1 MATGCS
7 EELGLHIELP
17 GGCLGDMGLFLSFLA
32 GSCSDTGWET
42 LLIHTPCPLPGTI
55 PTTASN
61 NPCYR
66 FKADGRP
73 VKTSVCGSCDALA
86 WDSVCKSSAL

>member
-17 GGCLGDMGLFLSFLA
+17 GGCLGDMSLFLSLLA

-42 LLIHTPCPLPGTI
+42 LLI

-86 WDSVCKSSAL
+86 WD